1 MWCRSFHLF
10 FKKRTKLLFFWWWIS
25 KEKTI
30 FCLHLRMVMLVT
42 LSQFVSLRCSSYTGS
57 TGQTFLLPFSE
68 WNALAPHSA
77 WVGVAL
83 RGWGLGA
90 SGAGTVFWTGLL
102 GLAWG
107 RHFVTVRRDT
117 HWWVFLNFLFELLF
131 KKEIYWLDL
140 LTHKNVF
147 RDYFVHKYFF
157 LMPINWFL
165 STNVGLSQYFSLQI
179 LFTKWPF

>member
-90 SGAGTVFWTGLL
+90 SGAGTVLNWSARSCVRAPLRDGKK
-102 GLAWG
+102 
-107 RHFVTVRRDT
+107 RHSLVG
-117 HWWVFLNFLFELLF
+117 FLNFLFELLF